1 MRWWLLLATAVADE
15 PTADA
20 KVHSL
25 EVGVSD
31 AKAAAH
37 VALGAAALSRAE
49 QNAAQAQGVQAQAEL
64 SAAKVHAETPKLEL
78 AATLA
83 EKSGAAAAAN
93 EALESTKGM
102 QDAVIAESQDLAR
115 KEVHSE

>member
-15 PTADA
+15 PTADG

-49 QNAAQAQGVQAQAEL
+49 QNAAQAQSVQAQAEL

-78 AATLA
+78 ASTLA
-83 EKSGAAAAAN
+83 EKSGTDAAASAAAAN
-93 EALESTKGM
+93 EALESVKGM
-102 QDAVIAESQDLAR
+102 QEAVITESEDLA
-115 KEVHSE
+115 K